1 MHNLDGHQTIIAF
14 DYGLRQMGVATGQT
28 LTGSARGL
36 CILKAHDGIPNWDE
50 VSKLLDEWT
59 PDLVLVGLP
68 LNMDASES
76 ELSRLARKFARRLQ
90 GRFNANVLMVD
101 ERLTSQDAKAMIREE
116 NNQGSKGR
124 TDLTKI
130 DHLAAALILQSW
142 LDHPDL
148 GRQP

>member
-1 MHNLDGHQTIIAF
+1 LDGHQTIMAF

-142 LDHPDL
+142 LDQPDL

>member
-1 MHNLDGHQTIIAF
+1 MHNLNGHQTILAF
-14 DYGLRQMGVATGQT
+14 DYGLKQVGVATGQT

-50 VSKLLDEWT
+50 VSKLLNEWT

-90 GRFNANVLMVD
+90 GRFSANVLMVD
-101 ERLTSQDAKAMIREE
+101 ERLTSQDAKALIREE
-116 NNQGSKGR
+116 HNEGKKGR

-142 LDHPDL
+142 LDQPTL
-148 GRQP
+148 GKAP

>member
-1 MHNLDGHQTIIAF
+1 MHSLNVHQTVLAF

-28 LTGSARGL
+28 LTNSAQGL
-36 CILKAHDGIPNWDE
+36 CILKANDGVPNWDQI
-50 VSKLLDEWT
+50 SKLLEEWK

-90 GRFNANVLMVD
+90 GRFNVNVLMVD
-101 ERLTSQDAKAMIREE
+101 ERLTSQDAKTLVRNE
-116 NNQGSKGR
+116 NNEGKSGR
-124 TDLTKI
+124 MDVTKI

-142 LDHPDL
+142 LDQPDL
-148 GRQP
+148 GQQP

>member
-1 MHNLDGHQTIIAF
+1 MHNLNGHQTILAF
-14 DYGLRQMGVATGQT
+14 DYGLKQMGVATGQT
-28 LTGSARGL
+28 LTASARGL
-36 CILKAHDGIPNWDE
+36 CILKAHDGIPNWEE
-50 VSKLLDEWT
+50 VSKLLNEWT

-101 ERLTSQDAKAMIREE
+101 ERLTSQDAKDLIREE
-116 NNQGSKGR
+116 NNEGKKGR

-142 LDHPDL
+142 LDQPDL
-148 GRQP
+148 GQQP

>member
-1 MHNLDGHQTIIAF
+1 
-14 DYGLRQMGVATGQT
+14 
-28 LTGSARGL
+28 
-36 CILKAHDGIPNWDE
+36 
-50 VSKLLDEWT
+50 LLDEWT

-142 LDHPDL
+142 LDQPDL

>member
-1 MHNLDGHQTIIAF
+1 MHNLNGHQIILAF
-14 DYGLRQMGVATGQT
+14 DYGLKQMGVATGQT

-50 VSKLLDEWT
+50 VSKLLNEWT

-101 ERLTSQDAKAMIREE
+101 ERLTSQDAKALIREE
-116 NNQGSKGR
+116 NNEGKKGR

-142 LDHPDL
+142 LDQPEL
-148 GRQP
+148 GQQP

>member
-1 MHNLDGHQTIIAF
+1 MAF

-28 LTGSARGL
+28 LTSSARGL

-101 ERLTSQDAKAMIREE
+101 ERLTSQDAKALIREE
-116 NNQGSKGR
+116 NNQGSKGQM
-124 TDLTKI
+124 DLTKI

-142 LDHPDL
+142 LDQPDL

>member
-1 MHNLDGHQTIIAF
+1 MHNLIGHQTILAF
-14 DYGLRQMGVATGQT
+14 DYGLKQVGVATGQT

-50 VSKLLDEWT
+50 VSKLLNEWT

-90 GRFNANVLMVD
+90 GRFSANVLMVD
-101 ERLTSQDAKAMIREE
+101 ERLTSQDAKTLIREE
-116 NNQGSKGR
+116 NNEGKKGR

-142 LDHPDL
+142 LDQPDL
-148 GRQP
+148 GQQP

>member
-1 MHNLDGHQTIIAF
+1 MHNLNGHQIILAF
-14 DYGLRQMGVATGQT
+14 DYGLKQMGVATGQT

-50 VSKLLDEWT
+50 VSKLLNEWT

-101 ERLTSQDAKAMIREE
+101 ERLTSQDAKALIREE
-116 NNQGSKGR
+116 NNEGKKGR

-130 DHLAAALILQSW
+130 DDLAAALILQSW
-142 LDHPDL
+142 LDQPDL
-148 GRQP
+148 GQQP

>member
-1 MHNLDGHQTIIAF
+1 MHNLDGHQTVLAF

-28 LTGSARGL
+28 LTCSAQGL

-50 VSKLLDEWT
+50 VSKLLDEWA
-59 PDLVLVGLP
+59 PDLILVGLP
-68 LNMDASES
+68 LNMDNSES

-101 ERLTSQDAKAMIREE
+101 ERLTSQDVKALIRDE
-116 NNQGSKGR
+116 NNKGTKGR

-142 LDHPDL
+142 LDQPDL
-148 GRQP
+148 GQQP

>member
-1 MHNLDGHQTIIAF
+1 MHNLNGHQTILAF
-14 DYGLRQMGVATGQT
+14 DYGLKQVGVASGQT

-50 VSKLLDEWT
+50 VSKLLNEWT

-90 GRFNANVLMVD
+90 GRFSANVLMVD
-101 ERLTSQDAKAMIREE
+101 ERLTSQDAKALIREE
-116 NNQGSKGR
+116 NNEGKKGQP
-124 TDLTKI
+124 DLTKI

-142 LDHPDL
+142 LDQPDL
-148 GRQP
+148 GQQP

>member
-1 MHNLDGHQTIIAF
+1 MHNLKGHQTILAF
-14 DYGLRQMGVATGQT
+14 DYGLKQMGVASGQT

-50 VSKLLDEWT
+50 VSKLLNEWT

-101 ERLTSQDAKAMIREE
+101 ERLTSQDAKALIREE
-116 NNQGSKGR
+116 NNEGKKGR

-142 LDHPDL
+142 LDQPDL
-148 GRQP
+148 GQQP

>member
-1 MHNLDGHQTIIAF
+1 MHKLNGHQTILAF
-14 DYGLRQMGVATGQT
+14 DYGLKQMGVATGQT

-50 VSKLLDEWT
+50 VSKLLNEWT

-101 ERLTSQDAKAMIREE
+101 ERLTSQDAKALIREE
-116 NNQGSKGR
+116 NNEGKKGR

-142 LDHPDL
+142 LDQPEL
-148 GRQP
+148 GQQP

>member
-1 MHNLDGHQTIIAF
+1 MHNLDEHQTILAF

-28 LTGSARGL
+28 LTGSAQGL
-36 CILKAHDGIPNWDE
+36 CILRAHDGIPNWDE

-101 ERLTSQDAKAMIREE
+101 ERLTSQEAKTLFDD
-116 NNQGSKGR
+116 NQGR
-124 TDLTKI
+124 VDLTKI

-142 LDHPDL
+142 LDQPDL
-148 GRQP
+148 GEQP

>member
-1 MHNLDGHQTIIAF
+1 MHNLNGHQTILAF
-14 DYGLRQMGVATGQT
+14 DYGLKQMGVATGHT
-28 LTGSARGL
+28 LTASARGL

-50 VSKLLDEWT
+50 VSKLLNEWT

-142 LDHPDL
+142 LDQPDL

>member
-1 MHNLDGHQTIIAF
+1 MHNLDGHQTIMAF

-50 VSKLLDEWT
+50 VSTLLDEWT

-142 LDHPDL
+142 LDQPDL

>member
-50 VSKLLDEWT
+50 VSKLLNEWT

-101 ERLTSQDAKAMIREE
+101 ERLTSQDAKALIREE
-116 NNQGSKGR
+116 NNEGKKGR

-142 LDHPDL
+142 LDQPDL
-148 GRQP
+148 GQQP

>member
-1 MHNLDGHQTIIAF
+1 MHNLNGHQTILAF
-14 DYGLRQMGVATGQT
+14 DYGLKQVGVATGQT

-50 VSKLLDEWT
+50 VSKLLNEWT

-90 GRFNANVLMVD
+90 GRFSANVLMVD
-101 ERLTSQDAKAMIREE
+101 ERLTSQDVKTLIREE
-116 NNQGSKGR
+116 NNEGKKGR

-142 LDHPDL
+142 LDQPDL
-148 GRQP
+148 GQQP

>member
-1 MHNLDGHQTIIAF
+1 MHNLNGHQTILAF
-14 DYGLRQMGVATGQT
+14 DYGLKQVGVATGQT

-50 VSKLLDEWT
+50 VSKLLNEWT

-90 GRFNANVLMVD
+90 GRFSANVLMVD
-101 ERLTSQDAKAMIREE
+101 ERLTSQDAKTLIREE
-116 NNQGSKGR
+116 NNEGKKGR

-142 LDHPDL
+142 LDQPDL
-148 GRQP
+148 GQQP

>member
-1 MHNLDGHQTIIAF
+1 MHNLNGHQTILAF
-14 DYGLRQMGVATGQT
+14 DYGLKQMGVATGQT

-50 VSKLLDEWT
+50 VSKLLNEWT

-101 ERLTSQDAKAMIREE
+101 ERLTSQDAKALIREE
-116 NNQGSKGR
+116 NNESKKGR

-142 LDHPDL
+142 LDQPDL
-148 GRQP
+148 GQQP

>member
-1 MHNLDGHQTIIAF
+1 MHNLDGHQTVLAF
-14 DYGLRQMGVATGQT
+14 DYGLRQMGVAMGQT
-28 LTGSARGL
+28 LTGSAQGL

-50 VSKLLDEWT
+50 VSKLLDEWA
-59 PDLVLVGLP
+59 PDLILVGLP
-68 LNMDASES
+68 LNMDNSES

-101 ERLTSQDAKAMIREE
+101 ERLTSQDVKALIRDE
-116 NNQGSKGR
+116 NNKGTKGR

-142 LDHPDL
+142 LDQPDL
-148 GRQP
+148 GQQP

>member
-1 MHNLDGHQTIIAF
+1 MHNLNGHQTILSF
-14 DYGLRQMGVATGQT
+14 DYGLKQMGVATGQT

-50 VSKLLDEWT
+50 VSKLLNEWT

-101 ERLTSQDAKAMIREE
+101 ERLTSQDAKALIREE
-116 NNQGSKGR
+116 NNEGKKGR

-142 LDHPDL
+142 LDQPAL

>member
-1 MHNLDGHQTIIAF
+1 MHNLDGHQTIMAF

>member
-1 MHNLDGHQTIIAF
+1 MHNLNGHQIILAF
-14 DYGLRQMGVATGQT
+14 DYGLKQMGVATGQT

-50 VSKLLDEWT
+50 VSKLLNEWT

-101 ERLTSQDAKAMIREE
+101 ERLTSQDAKALIREE
-116 NNQGSKGR
+116 NNEGKKGR

-142 LDHPDL
+142 LDQPDL
-148 GRQP
+148 GQQP

>member
-1 MHNLDGHQTIIAF
+1 MHNLNGHQTILAF
-14 DYGLRQMGVATGQT
+14 DYGLKQVGVASGQT

-50 VSKLLDEWT
+50 VSKLLNEWT

-90 GRFNANVLMVD
+90 GRFSANVLMVD
-101 ERLTSQDAKAMIREE
+101 ERLTSQDAKTLIREE
-116 NNQGSKGR
+116 NNEGKKGR

-142 LDHPDL
+142 LDQPDL
-148 GRQP
+148 GQQP